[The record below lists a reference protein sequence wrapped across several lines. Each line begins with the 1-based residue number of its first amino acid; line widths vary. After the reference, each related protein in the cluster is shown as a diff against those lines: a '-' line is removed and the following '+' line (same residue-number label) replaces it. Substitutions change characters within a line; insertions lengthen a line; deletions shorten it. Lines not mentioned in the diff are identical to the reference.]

1 MKGLIIMKKFYIS
14 NKKNLSKEEERSG
27 NVSYKRIID
36 AYINNLIL
44 CNNITEIDNS
54 IWDNMGEF
62 DDDDLEI
69 YQYYLCNLSS
79 YERETL
85 KEYGILLSYSD
96 MLDLD
101 VLCVEH
107 FGTSWDSVLTDVEWT
122 ENFDLIE
129 VEE

>member
-1 MKGLIIMKKFYIS
+1 MKKFYIS

-44 CNNITEIDNS
+44 CNNITKIDES
-54 IWDNMGEF
+54 IWDNFNFF
-62 DDDDLEI
+62 DENLEI
-69 YQYYLCNLSS
+69 FQYYLCNLNE
-79 YERETL
+79 YE
-85 KEYGILLSYSD
+85 KERLTEFGIILSYSNK
-96 MLDLD
+96 LDLD

-107 FGTSWDSVLTDVEWT
+107 YGTPWDSVLTDVEWT